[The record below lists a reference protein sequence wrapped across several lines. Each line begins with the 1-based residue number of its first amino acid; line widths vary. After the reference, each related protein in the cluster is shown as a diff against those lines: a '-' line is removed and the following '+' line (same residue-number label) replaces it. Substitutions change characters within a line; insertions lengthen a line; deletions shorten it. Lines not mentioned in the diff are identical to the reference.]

1 MSYECFEVRIADA
14 VADVVLNRPAA
25 MNTMNPAFWREL
37 PAIIRE
43 LDARGDVRAIVLSS
57 TGKHFTAGMDLA
69 VFASGLG
76 IPKGLEVG
84 RQREAVRRLVLHL
97 QDAFTAIE
105 TARMPVIA
113 AIQGGCIGGGVDL
126 VCACD
131 VRVCTEDAYFVIQE
145 TNLGMVADVGTLQR
159 MPKLVPSG
167 IVRELAYT
175 GRKLGAARAE
185 KIGFVNEVHA
195 DAAATLAAA
204 QAMAKE
210 IASKSPLTIAGTK
223 DALVFARDHGVPESL
238 HYMAAWQS
246 GMFQDA
252 DVMEAMR
259 ARVEKREPVF
269 PPLAPGDSSL

>member
-131 VRVCTEDAYFVIQE
+131 IRVCTEDAYFVIQE